1 MKVLVATGLYPP
13 EIGGPATYSRLL
25 EGRLPSHGISTYIL
39 PYSRVRKYPNAI
51 RQIVYAYL
59 VWRHSRGCDALYAQ
73 DTASVGW
80 PTYFANLFL
89 WKRFVVRVPGDHAW
103 EQGVQR
109 FKVTEQLDSFPLW
122 SWGWHPWLMLIRL
135 FQLIVVRHA
144 DRVVVPSKYIA
155 HIVEHWGVE
164 RARIVVIYNGV
175 DIGDVGV
182 REVIRGLL
190 HFDGK
195 LIVSVGRLVP
205 WKGFD
210 DLIKLVPK
218 LRKKFPDLKLLI
230 IGNGPDL
237 LRLEQLAEESGA
249 TDHVIFAGSV
259 EHQVLMRYLRASDM
273 LVLNSSYEGLSHLV
287 LEAMAVGIPVITTK
301 VGGNPEVIDDGVN
314 GYLVRARDQKAIE
327 SKITSLFSDGTLY
340 KKLVDGGFRKVSQFT
355 HARVAEENA
364 LLFKTLCAS

>member
-1 MKVLVATGLYPP
+1 
-13 EIGGPATYSRLL
+13 
-25 EGRLPSHGISTYIL
+25 
-39 PYSRVRKYPNAI
+39 
-51 RQIVYAYL
+51 
-59 VWRHSRGCDALYAQ
+59 
-73 DTASVGW
+73 
-80 PTYFANLFL
+80 
-89 WKRFVVRVPGDHAW
+89 
-103 EQGVQR
+103 
-109 FKVTEQLDSFPLW
+109 
-122 SWGWHPWLMLIRL
+122 MLIRL
-135 FQLIVVRHA
+135 LQLVVVRYA

-155 HIVEHWGVE
+155 HIVEQWGVE
-164 RARIVVIYNGV
+164 RARIAVIYNGV

-190 HFDGK
+190 HFEGK

-237 LRLEQLAEESGA
+237 ERLERLAEENA
-249 TDHVIFAGSV
+249 VTEHVIFAGSV
-259 EHQVLMRYLRASDM
+259 LHPVLMRYFRASDM
-273 LVLNSSYEGLSHLV
+273 FVLNSSYEGLSHLV

-327 SKITSLFSDGTLY
+327 SRITSLFTDASLY

-355 HARVAEENA
+355 YARVAEENA
-364 LLFKTLCAS
+364 SLLKALCAS